1 MVHDVFFDTDRCG
14 AADRS
19 AKKLKFYTPSP
30 ALEALFESF
39 RVKNDTVGATV
50 LLEPA
55 VGQTRGMSLW
65 KLGVRIT
72 KDRKVTVLFHIVDW
86 IEESHTFV
94 KQCIKSDFME
104 HVCHDLKELLYLNDW
119 DKIQRKLLVGV
130 LENTQNIIRFISHSI
145 LAADGDMND
154 IKSVVVMCNDD
165 IIEDSEDKKRLI
177 KDLLFPC
184 KL

>member
-1 MVHDVFFDTDRCG
+1 MPQDVFF
-14 AADRS
+14 DRS

-72 KDRKVTVLFHIVDW
+72 KDGKVAILFHIVDW
-86 IEESHTFV
+86 MERSHTF
-94 KQCIKSDFME
+94 IKNFDL
-104 HVCHDLKELLYLNDW
+104 HDRADLLSKEMHKSMQNNDWVAVEKELSVFVLYKMWN
-119 DKIQRKLLVGV
+119 
-130 LENTQNIIRFISHSI
+130 FIDY
-145 LAADGDMND
+145 LAEINASTN
-154 IKSVVVMCNDD
+154 VVVLCNDD
-165 IIEDSEDKKRLI
+165 IVDKAADIEM
-177 KDLLFPC
+177 LL
-184 KL
+184 KNVLHYSRV